1 MMKTIIY
8 LGLIF
13 AIFFISEF
21 VDQYFHLSQKS
32 PIITALIV
40 STISAIGIVKPGEM
54 LLKDI
59 FAYES
64 QQKTKNN
71 LATQTRDT
79 RGRVSDSLNRVDE
92 RINTMISTESIS
104 KKDLVEHCTYLSRI
118 IKPLISDYKS
128 LSNLIE
134 DKNEY

>member
-1 MMKTIIY
+1 MKTIIY

>member
-21 VDQYFHLSQKS
+21 VDQYFQLSQKS

-40 STISAIGIVKPGEM
+40 SAISAIGIVKPGEM

-92 RINTMISTESIS
+92 RINTMISTESMS
-104 KKDLVEHCTYLSRI
+104 KKDFVRHCTYLSSV
-118 IKPLISDYKS
+118 IKPLISDCKS

-134 DKNEY
+134 DENEH

>member
-21 VDQYFHLSQKS
+21 VDQYFQLSQKS

-59 FAYES
+59 FSYES

-92 RINTMISTESIS
+92 RINTMITTESMS

-134 DKNEY
+134 DKHEY

>member
-21 VDQYFHLSQKS
+21 VDQYFQLSQKS

>member
-21 VDQYFHLSQKS
+21 VDQYFQLSQKS

-134 DKNEY
+134 DKHEY